1 MIAYLSGPIENAHND
16 GADWRIS
23 ITKWLKT
30 NLGHN
35 VFDPVVETKSIVIE
49 NSGKDLRSLKVSE
62 PEKYKSIIRK
72 IIKVDL
78 DAVVNHADYLIVKWD
93 KSVFK
98 GGGTHGEITLAYWL
112 GKPVYLVN
120 DLPIDDVSSWIFS
133 CSELIFSD
141 FEDLKNK
148 LIKIYK

>member
-1 MIAYLSGPIENAHND
+1 MHTFLDQSIENARND

-35 VFDPVVETKSIVIE
+35 VFDPVVETKNIVNE
-49 NSGKDLRSLKVSE
+49 NSGKDFRSLKVSE

-141 FEDLKNK
+141 FEDLKTK

>member
-1 MIAYLSGPIENAHND
+1 M
-16 GADWRIS
+16 
-23 ITKWLKT
+23 
-30 NLGHN
+30 
-35 VFDPVVETKSIVIE
+35 FDPVVETKSIVNE
-49 NSGKDLRSLKVSE
+49 NSGKDFRSLKVSE

-98 GGGTHGEITLAYWL
+98 GGGTHGEITLAHWL